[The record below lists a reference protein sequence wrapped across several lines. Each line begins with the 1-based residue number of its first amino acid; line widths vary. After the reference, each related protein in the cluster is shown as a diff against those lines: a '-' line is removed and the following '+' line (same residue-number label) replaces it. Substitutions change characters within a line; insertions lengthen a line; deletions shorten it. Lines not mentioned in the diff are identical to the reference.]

1 MEYTSL
7 KQFLVRFEGRKLDAT
22 LDGRRRR
29 VGFYASRRVAALDE
43 ESLDPGGAIDAV
55 IAELRAQGV
64 EMKPESRVRIVGVGY
79 FEERHAAA
87 TSGFAFFPEGSWLRR
102 LLARLWPRR
111 DSR

>member
-1 MEYTSL
+1 
-7 KQFLVRFEGRKLDAT
+7 
-22 LDGRRRR
+22 
-29 VGFYASRRVAALDE
+29 
-43 ESLDPGGAIDAV
+43 
-55 IAELRAQGV
+55 LRAQGV